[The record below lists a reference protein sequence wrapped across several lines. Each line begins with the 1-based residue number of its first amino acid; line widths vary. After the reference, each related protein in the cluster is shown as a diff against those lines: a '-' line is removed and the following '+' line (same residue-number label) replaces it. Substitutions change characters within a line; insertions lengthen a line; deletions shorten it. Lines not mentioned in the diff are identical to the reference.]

1 MTFDQWLALW
11 IVIPCAAF
19 VAGMVGVGIA
29 SSIERSRRESASPH
43 REAHHEGAEGA
54 RADLRDAPAA
64 LRRLPAPGHDR
75 DALAGRAP
83 SASLAGRAD
92 HDRELRPL
100 AHVVPMVRASLQP
113 VSRGSARRAA
123 DELAA
128 RRHEPSLAGAPA
140 LVRAMHAWGCA
151 GLVVADRAEVL

>member
-1 MTFDQWLALW
+1 VGALSSVEVAGLVVVS
-11 IVIPCAAF
+11 ISGAF
-19 VAGMVGVGIA
+19 VLLMLAVGVGY
-29 SSIERSRRESASPH
+29 SIQRSIHVQASPH

-64 LRRLPAPGHDR
+64 LRRLPAPGHGR

-83 SASLAGRAD
+83 SAGIAGRAD

-128 RRHEPSLAGAPA
+128 SRHEPSLAGAPA

-151 GLVVADRAEVL
+151 GVVEQAR